1 MKSAFVIITN
11 GDNWWDE
18 IALNYSQ
25 LSLDYSATSRLDS
38 SSFEYIIAKEI
49 PSRMY
54 QTHDLIITVQA
65 GTIFLYGMY
74 ERFFTTL
81 PEIGMI
87 KLADGVVAHQPAFKE
102 LVDLTRPTPVQV
114 VSTISQND
122 FAESHAS
129 LSTNL
134 IDDSNMTYFMHNEFP
149 VLGNITKPLKWAA
162 TVSSGFFIN
171 TVMDHHKFDDD
182 CKIHHFDISKISL
195 QVRQYTIENWNG
207 KDVFKWIA
215 HLHDKFPSIQLFN
228 KGKLTERD
236 PSFKRIWQGH
246 IESFGED
253 KWLDHWQQ
261 YVSLDHEYYR
271 INISNINDVK
281 SMFANIDTTGQ
292 GAIWWN
298 GAMKRSSANIMK
310 TSEQSHAYAIKFITY
325 LHELDPDM
333 ICYGSDHC
341 ALQFDGLPASECS
354 ARVSAAD
361 SRAQLWSKVI

>member
-1 MKSAFVIITN
+1 MKKAFVIITN

-25 LSLDYSATSRLDS
+25 LSLDYSVTSRFDS
-38 SSFEYIIAKEI
+38 DIFEYIVAKEI
-49 PSRMY
+49 PKRMY

-74 ERFFTTL
+74 EAFFTKL

-87 KLADGVVAHQPAFKE
+87 KLAEGVVAHQPAFRE
-102 LVDLTRPTPVQV
+102 FDDLSRPTPIQV
-114 VSTISQND
+114 VSTISQNA
-122 FAESHAS
+122 FAEGHAS
-129 LSTNL
+129 LATNL
-134 IDDSNMTYFMHNEFP
+134 IDDSNMTYFMHNELP

-171 TVMDHHKFDDD
+171 TVMDHHKFDND

-207 KDVFKWIA
+207 KDVFNWIDK
-215 HLHDKFPSIQLFN
+215 LHDKFPSIQLFN
-228 KGKLTERD
+228 KGKLTKRD
-236 PSFKRIWQGH
+236 PSFKRIWQSH

-253 KWLDHWQQ
+253 KWLEHWQQ
-261 YVSLDHEYYR
+261 YVELDHTYHR

-281 SMFANIDTTGQ
+281 SMFAKIDTTGQ

-298 GAMKRSSANIMK
+298 GAMKRIAANIMK
-310 TSEQSHAYAIKFITY
+310 TSDQSHAYATKFITY
-325 LHELDPDM
+325 LNELDPDM

-341 ALQFDGLPASECS
+341 GLQFDGATAREC
-354 ARVSAAD
+354 AALVNDTD
-361 SRAQLWSKVI
+361 SRDNLWEKV